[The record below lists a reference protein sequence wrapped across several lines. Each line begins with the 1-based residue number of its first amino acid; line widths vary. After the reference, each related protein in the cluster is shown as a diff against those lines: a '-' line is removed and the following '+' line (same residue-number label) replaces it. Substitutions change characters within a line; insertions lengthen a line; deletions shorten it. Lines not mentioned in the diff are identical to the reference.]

1 MRFNT
6 DRYAIFIRGDDFF
19 AINMSVPRI
28 DTQLNKALA
37 QKLKD
42 LRIARGLS
50 QMRVTMDTG
59 VNVSRAESG
68 KRSLSV
74 HSVAILCRYYELSLE
89 EFFHNIE
96 LSVVPWE

>member
-1 MRFNT
+1 
-6 DRYAIFIRGDDFF
+6 
-19 AINMSVPRI
+19 MSVPRI

-96 LSVVPWE
+96 LSGVPWE

>member
-1 MRFNT
+1 
-6 DRYAIFIRGDDFF
+6 
-19 AINMSVPRI
+19 MSVPRI

-96 LSVVPWE
+96 LSVVPWELSLIHISEPTRPY

>member
-1 MRFNT
+1 
-6 DRYAIFIRGDDFF
+6 
-19 AINMSVPRI
+19 MSVPRI

-96 LSVVPWE
+96 LSVGSLGVKPIIILRKRDNRDGT

>member
-1 MRFNT
+1 
-6 DRYAIFIRGDDFF
+6 
-19 AINMSVPRI
+19 MSVPRI

-68 KRSLSV
+68 K
-74 HSVAILCRYYELSLE
+74 
-89 EFFHNIE
+89 
-96 LSVVPWE
+96 

>member
-1 MRFNT
+1 
-6 DRYAIFIRGDDFF
+6 
-19 AINMSVPRI
+19 MSVPRI

-59 VNVSRAESG
+59 VNVSRAENDHCRFIRLPSFADIMN
-68 KRSLSV
+68 SLWRNFSIISNSPLFLGSKAN
-74 HSVAILCRYYELSLE
+74 HYFAKKG
-89 EFFHNIE
+89 
-96 LSVVPWE
+96 

>member
-1 MRFNT
+1 
-6 DRYAIFIRGDDFF
+6 
-19 AINMSVPRI
+19 MSVPRI

-74 HSVAILCRYYELSLE
+74 HSVAILADIMNSLWRN
-89 EFFHNIE
+89 FSIISNSPLFLGSKANHYFAKKG
-96 LSVVPWE
+96 